1 MKETDIHE
9 VEVNMGDILLTR
21 DRETMVLLLSSVE
34 CSKWQQMFRTVQNS
48 LFRTTKKAAILEW
61 KDLCM

>member
-34 CSKWQQMFRTVQNS
+34 CSKWQQTFRTVQNS
-48 LFRTTKKAAILEW
+48 LFRTTKKAVILEW